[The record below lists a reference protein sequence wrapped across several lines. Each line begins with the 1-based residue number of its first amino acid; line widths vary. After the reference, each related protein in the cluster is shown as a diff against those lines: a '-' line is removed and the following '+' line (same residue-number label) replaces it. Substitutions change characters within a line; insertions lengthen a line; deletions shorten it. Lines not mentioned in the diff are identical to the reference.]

1 MREIDIAIDL
11 EGRGGLGNLRIG
23 ESASVDSTPGTEFDW
38 ISPLVAISRD
48 LLSGAVTFLI
58 SAACGWTGREIVAYL
73 KAHGVEAY
81 TLGAMIVNDTFMV
94 QVAGEDEY
102 MARFWLGEAGLL

>member
-1 MREIDIAIDL
+1 MRDLDITIDL
-11 EGRGGLGNLRIG
+11 DGRGGLGNLSIG
-23 ESASVDSTPGTEFDW
+23 NAIADVVQPLMAFDW
-38 ISPLVAISRD
+38 ISPLVAMSRD

-58 SAACGWTGREIVAYL
+58 STACGWTGREIVNYL
-73 KAHGVEAY
+73 KSHGVEAY
-81 TLGAMIVNDTFMV
+81 TFGAMVVNDTFMV